1 MTILLTS
8 NWNEIGCLT
17 GDNVKKKSLMYTYN
31 RLEITDCYSL
41 NVNEM

>member
-17 GDNVKKKSLMYTYN
+17 GDNVKKN
-31 RLEITDCYSL
+31 H
-41 NVNEM
+41 